1 MTSLPW
7 MSSQART
14 QRSQR
19 MQASWSTSMTG
30 LDESVPRPEPHGSS
44 VVSRATSKPSARS
57 SSRLSPVVV
66 CFGVLRAR
74 RLVGDQQLGQGGP
87 AALDLVGAV
96 LTSMP
101 SSHGRTQAAA
111 NTRPPVSTT
120 HIRQTPTGS

>member
-7 MSSQART
+7 MSSHART

-19 MQASWSTSMTG
+19 MQASWLTSMTG
-30 LDESVPRPEPHGSS
+30 FDESWPRPEPHGRS
-44 VVSRATSKPSARS
+44 VVSRATSNPSASS

-66 CFGVLRAR
+66 CFGSSARGGWSAMSSSVSTARLRSISS
-74 RLVGDQQLGQGGP
+74 VS
-87 AALDLVGAV
+87 V
-96 LTSMP
+96 LTVMP

-120 HIRQTPTGS
+120 HMRHTPTGS